1 LHHVFYSDGNAKK
14 ISWVIQTENSIVDQ
28 KRDHVDIYKNKVT
41 DLQSKYIAL
50 HIGLFWGIGTF
61 IIKNEDS
68 IKIKFDDKEM
78 FNQFTT
84 NSKIEDEFIQ
94 KRMQFIK
101 QLMKQ
106 RKLEIQFVLIDRDEN
121 LAKKISNAK
130 KIKTKND

>member
-14 ISWVIQTENSIVDQ
+14 VSWVIQTGDSIIDQ
-28 KRDHVDIYKNKVT
+28 NRDHADIYKNKVT
-41 DLQSKYIAL
+41 DLQSKYVAL

-68 IKIKFDDKEM
+68 VKIKFDDKEM

-84 NSKIEDEFIQ
+84 NSKIKDEFIQ

-101 QLMKQ
+101 QLVNQ
-106 RKLEIQFVLIDRDEN
+106 RKLEIQFKLINVDEN
-121 LAKKISNAK
+121 LAKKKIQCK
-130 KIKTKND
+130 KD